1 MTARSFIIDLDRDP
15 GVQLRI
21 DSFNVPAAARHEF
34 EVAMERNLGF
44 IKTLPGFKW
53 HMAFEKA
60 SGPSTF
66 NVITIAVWENRQ
78 AMEKAITDVRAYYE
92 QIGFDPREMTARLS
106 ITANVGNQYVPIKAG
121 MAAVE

>member
-1 MTARSFIIDLDRDP
+1 MAFIGAVKPCIPTTQRGLSRRNFSRSEGRQNRPITANGSQVGDRSLRARAKSMTTRSFMIDLDRDP

-34 EVAMERNLGF
+34 EVVIERDLGF

-60 SGPSTF
+60 SGP
-66 NVITIAVWENRQ
+66 
-78 AMEKAITDVRAYYE
+78 
-92 QIGFDPREMTARLS
+92 
-106 ITANVGNQYVPIKAG
+106 
-121 MAAVE
+121 